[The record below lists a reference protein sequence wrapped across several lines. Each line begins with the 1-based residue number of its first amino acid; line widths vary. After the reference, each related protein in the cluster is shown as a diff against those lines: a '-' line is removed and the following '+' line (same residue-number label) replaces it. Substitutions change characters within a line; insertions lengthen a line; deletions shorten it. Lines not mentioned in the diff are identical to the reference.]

1 MVNTKKLI
9 LFKLLVVLAF
19 MFSTTTLKAN
29 QFQKEFLLY
38 SVSASAKDVSS
49 AKASIKARAQAKK
62 AAITMLLEKMV
73 LKQDRVKIQ
82 GLLDS
87 SSTDQLVSRMRIT
100 NEVVSSVSY
109 SANFVFEFD
118 AQRVVDFLNET
129 KLKFVYLDKQVDF
142 VVLPLFRDLNSNKA
156 MLWED
161 ENKWK
166 QAVFSKE
173 NTYQAS
179 IYDIANTAVT
189 VQDLESI
196 NSSDV
201 VHKNVLQKA
210 KVVNSASEGAF
221 ILELSLKG
229 DVYILK
235 ATNLEDKKDIFVKS
249 YSESKLQEQNKLR
262 GIDIYQYIAQDASV
276 ELNDYFLEQAYS
288 IITSE
293 AKDSYFILYFNDLNK
308 LTRFKRQ
315 LQNIISVESFT
326 VEKFYSNKVVLKV
339 KHKNKLDAI
348 DNDLKSLGFYIESVS
363 RSIVSGDIAT
373 VEECVNSVCTN

>member
-9 LFKLLVVLAF
+9 LFRLLILLTF
-19 MFSTTTLKAN
+19 IFGSTTLKAN

-38 SVSASAKDVSS
+38 SVSASAKDASS
-49 AKASIKARAQAKK
+49 AKASIKAGTQAKK
-62 AAITMLLEKMV
+62 AAIAMLLEKMV
-73 LKQDRVKIQ
+73 LKQDRPKIQ
-82 GLLDS
+82 ALLDNS
-87 SSTDQLVSRMRIT
+87 ATDHLVSRMRVE
-100 NEVVSSVSY
+100 NEVISTVSY
-109 SANFVFEFD
+109 SARFVYMFD

-129 KLKFVYLDKQVDF
+129 DLKFVYLDKQVDF
-142 VVLPLFRDLNSNKA
+142 IVLPLFKDLNTNKT

-179 IYDIANTAVT
+179 IYDIANTSVT
-189 VQDLESI
+189 AEDIESV

-201 VHKNVLQKA
+201 IHKNVLQKA
-210 KVVNSASEGAF
+210 RVVNSASEGTF
-221 ILELSLKG
+221 VLELSLKG

-235 ATNLEDKKDIFVKS
+235 AINLEDKKEIFVKS

-262 GIDIYQYIAQDASV
+262 GTDIYKYIAQEANV
-276 ELNDYFLEQAYS
+276 ALNDYFLDQAYE

-293 AKDSYFILYFNDLNK
+293 AKESYFILYFNDLNK

-315 LQNIISVESFT
+315 LQGIMSVESFT

-339 KHKNKLDAI
+339 KHKNKLESI
-348 DNDLKSLGFYIESVS
+348 DNDLKSLGFYIESIN